1 MNQTTQVKLLRSAII
16 LGLTLLVCGHIVL
29 AVTFASDDI
38 GHQGFILGAAL
49 SAFGVVLSLPTKIYL
64 TLLLMEHE
72 EKTNPNFTRS
82 ADGQASRGVSVA
94 HIRTATEEDAARL
107 SDLARQTFIDTFADD
122 NSEENMRL
130 HCEATYSEA
139 LQLAEIKDPNRLTLL
154 ATHEWHLIGFVQL
167 RWGNTPDCVEAN
179 SAGELQRLYVDK
191 DWHGKGVAQDLMQ
204 AAMAAMQR
212 KGNDVIW
219 LGVWEH
225 NPRAIA
231 FYKKNGFVEVGS
243 HVFPLG
249 NDPQRDIIMMKSL
262 EPKAT
267 E

>member
-1 MNQTTQVKLLRSAII
+1 MNETNQVKLLRSAII
-16 LGLTLLVCGHIVL
+16 LGIALLVCGHIVL
-29 AVTFASDDI
+29 GVTFASDSI

-82 ADGQASRGVSVA
+82 ADGQARRGISVA

-107 SDLARQTFIDTFADD
+107 SEIARQTFVDTFAAD
-122 NSEENMRL
+122 NTEENMQM
-130 HCEATYSEA
+130 HCDATYSEA
-139 LQLAEIKDPNRLTLL
+139 LQLAEIQDPNRLTLL
-154 ATHEWHLIGFVQL
+154 ATHEWTIVGFVQL
-167 RWGNTPDCVEAN
+167 RWGNTPECVQAK

-191 DWHGKGVAQDLMQ
+191 DWHGKGIAQDLMQ
-204 AAMAAMQR
+204 AAIDAMRR

-231 FYKKNGFVEVGS
+231 FYKKSGFIEVGS

-249 NDPQRDIIMMKSL
+249 NDPQRDIIMMKPL
-262 EPKAT
+262 AEAT